1 MSVLIYNELM
11 QFRLRTLLIAT
22 AFIPPLIA
30 ITAYTGTHFLLP
42 AALLFACVALVKRF
56 LLADDATF
64 LRD

>member
-1 MSVLIYNELM
+1 M

-22 AFIPPLIA
+22 VFIPPLIA
-30 ITAYTGTHFLLP
+30 IAAYTGSYFILP
-42 AALLFACVALVKRF
+42 ATMFFACVALVKRF

>member
-1 MSVLIYNELM
+1 M

-22 AFIPPLIA
+22 AFVPPLIA
-30 ITAYTGTHFLLP
+30 IVAYTGAYFILP
-42 AALLFACVALVKRF
+42 AAMYFACVALVKRF